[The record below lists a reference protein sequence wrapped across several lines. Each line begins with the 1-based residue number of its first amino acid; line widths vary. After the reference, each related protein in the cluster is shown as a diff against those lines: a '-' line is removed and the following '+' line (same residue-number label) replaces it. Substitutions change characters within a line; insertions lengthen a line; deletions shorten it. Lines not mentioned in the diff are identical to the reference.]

1 MVIGIIGAM
10 DEEILLLKEKIEN
23 IVETDCLNFKIY
35 SGEYAGKKVVF
46 MRSGI
51 GKVNSAVS
59 TQILISDF
67 KAASIIN
74 TGIAG
79 SLAESVSIGDIVIST
94 ETQQYDIDV
103 TVFGYKEGEIPRMDT
118 SVFKSDE
125 NMIRICS
132 DLVEG
137 EAKVHVGKIVSGDK
151 FVSKNELKSKLR
163 KDFNALCVD
172 MESASIGHVCH
183 LYKTPY
189 VAIRCISDNAD
200 ESADVKYANF
210 DKYAAEISAKITL
223 KAIEML

>member
-10 DEEILLLKEKIEN
+10 DEEVLLLKKKIEN
-23 IVETDCLNFKIY
+23 IKETDCLNFKIY

-59 TQILISDF
+59 TQILINNF
-67 KAASIIN
+67 KASSIIN

-79 SLAESVSIGDIVIST
+79 SLSESISIGDIVISN

-118 SVFKSDE
+118 SIFKADE
-125 NMIRICS
+125 NMIKICS
-132 DLVEG
+132 DLIEG
-137 EAKVHVGKIVSGDK
+137 EAKVHVGKIVSGDR
-151 FVSKNELKSKLR
+151 FVCKNELKVKLR
-163 KDFNALCVD
+163 TEFNALCVD

-200 ESADVKYANF
+200 EAAEDKYNDF

-223 KAIEML
+223 KAIELL